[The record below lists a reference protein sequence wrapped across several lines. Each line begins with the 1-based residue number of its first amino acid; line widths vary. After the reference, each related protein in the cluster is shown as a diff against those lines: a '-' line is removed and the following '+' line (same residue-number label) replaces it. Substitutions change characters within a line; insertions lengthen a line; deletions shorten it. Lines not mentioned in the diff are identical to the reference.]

1 MPLTPLRCPRSGS
14 AEPRDALDLLAR
26 LVVAE
31 ERGAA
36 FAIVLRRATCH
47 KKDAKRKN
55 GILVRAIKCIA
66 QILAGVLASVGSA
79 ASNFITR

>member
-1 MPLTPLRCPRSGS
+1 
-14 AEPRDALDLLAR
+14 
-26 LVVAE
+26 
-31 ERGAA
+31 
-36 FAIVLRRATCH
+36 LRRATCH